1 MEAVKNFQKNNG
13 LNVDGIAGP
22 DTQDELFKP
31 SFNLSSSLFANFLL
45 NNYPKPKPEPSISP
59 EVLGIAG
66 SLFKKYK
73 EQKQSNEIDLNKIDF
88 LQLYNVIKKFKTHDD
103 NNFIDICNRIISKV
117 FNFIKIDIKIT
128 SLDTTY
134 TCKAGFLKV
143 TLNAKSGGDFSFGGD
158 KYIFK
163 NSNHNKTEGLILNSL
178 DLLSDKISLIVVPQ
192 IKRNIEIFKQKVG
205 EAIINGS
212 VAIKIEFGKLIY
224 EFQVAKK
231 DDLSKIYGTLTITL
245 ELNFD
250 LSNVAQRIAQ
260 QIDKSLGVIRVV
272 ALTLVQI
279 VVIAGVVIGILYSV
293 VDPVTAESILSVFK

>member
-1 MEAVKNFQKNNG
+1 M
-13 LNVDGIAGP
+13 
-22 DTQDELFKP
+22 
-31 SFNLSSSLFANFLL
+31 
-45 NNYPKPKPEPSISP
+45 
-59 EVLGIAG
+59 
-66 SLFKKYK
+66 
-73 EQKQSNEIDLNKIDF
+73 
-88 LQLYNVIKKFKTHDD
+88 
-103 NNFIDICNRIISKV
+103 

-143 TLNAKSGGDFSFGGD
+143 TLNAKRGGDFSLGGD

-260 QIDKSLGVIRVV
+260 EIDKSLGVIRVV